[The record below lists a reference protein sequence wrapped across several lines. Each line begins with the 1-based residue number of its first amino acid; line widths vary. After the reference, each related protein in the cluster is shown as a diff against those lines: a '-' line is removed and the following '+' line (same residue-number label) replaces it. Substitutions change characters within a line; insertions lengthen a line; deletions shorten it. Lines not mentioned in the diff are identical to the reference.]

1 MSRARFFD
9 RTGKEVSASDALHR
23 DGSTLRDG
31 FTARIATQ
39 FRDASASRH
48 RPLITDGSG
57 NSGLALHKP
66 GYRIPTN
73 DSRRSIIEDSYA
85 AYEREITHRYKCG
98 DEEKVCP
105 DCGGDGG
112 DEAGDTCE
120 TCNGSGTVSARE
132 RSTGEGFSSG
142 NEGHRS
148 EDSRSV
154 TRDQACRDYDQ
165 ALSSAWQN
173 GRTG

>member
-1 MSRARFFD
+1 MIRARYF
-9 RTGKEVSASDALHR
+9 TH
-23 DGSTLRDG
+23 DGHET
-31 FTARIATQ
+31 
-39 FRDASASRH
+39 DASHALDDRGILRSGFVMRTMM
-48 RPLITDGSG
+48 RDSNTTRGARFVDGNG
-57 NSGLALHKP
+57 NSGLVLHKP

-73 DSRRSIIEDSYA
+73 DSRRSIVEDSYA

-98 DEEKVCP
+98 DQEKVCP
-105 DCGGDGG
+105 DCGGDGA
-112 DEAGDTCE
+112 DEDGDTCQ

-132 RSTGEGFSSG
+132 RSTGEGFGSG
-142 NEGHRS
+142 NEGHRG

-154 TRDQACRDYDQ
+154 TRDQAYRDYDQ